1 MYIVNYSVK
10 FNTELP
16 LASFTQEVVLQNIF
30 DDIHLVNGKESDEV
44 TIPVQLNCNINL
56 SQLKL

>member
-30 DDIHLVNGKESDEV
+30 DDIHLVKNQMK
-44 TIPVQLNCNINL
+44 
-56 SQLKL
+56 